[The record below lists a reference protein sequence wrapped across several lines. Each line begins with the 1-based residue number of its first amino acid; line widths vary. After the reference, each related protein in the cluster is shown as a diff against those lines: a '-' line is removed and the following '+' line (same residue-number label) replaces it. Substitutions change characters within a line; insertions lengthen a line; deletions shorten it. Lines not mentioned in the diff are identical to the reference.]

1 MVAVAVTVR
10 TAQAPGRTTLPAETA
25 APPGGIGSDRA
36 LLHFDVDL
44 AKLPGDLASRIAMT
58 QWVSGEGY
66 ETFTG
71 MDADS
76 RPVVTIKLGSDPDTV
91 KGWVFANAGSA
102 RAVQWRLGGVDG
114 MSALDWDDRALLPEV
129 ARAVRLD
136 AVQRCV
142 MPLRLAE
149 LPEGAHWSEC
159 QTVIRRGPGPGPRW
173 VYSGLT
179 VERADGKFVYIWA
192 DGRPRTQTSSFA
204 ADRSI
209 AGRPA
214 QWRAESDQ
222 FGTGL
227 WVPDFGGYELYVT
240 EFEPKADWFTPV
252 EATWYTLRLTPSA
265 NLDDPSTWP
274 LRAVG

>member
-1 MVAVAVTVR
+1 MSGQ
-10 TAQAPGRTTLPAETA
+10 TAPAPGRTTLPAETA

-44 AKLPGDLASRIAMT
+44 AKLPGNLASRIAMT
-58 QWVSGEGY
+58 EWVSGEGY
-66 ETFTG
+66 EQFTG
-71 MDADS
+71 MDADF
-76 RPVVTIKLGSDPDTV
+76 RPVVAIKLGSDPDTV
-91 KGWVFANAGSA
+91 KGWVFANAGST

-114 MSALDWDDRALLPEV
+114 LSALDWDDRDLLPEV

-159 QTVIRRGPGPGPRW
+159 QTAIRRGGPGPKNVW

-179 VERADGKFVYIWA
+179 VERADGKIILIWA
-192 DGRPRTQTSSFA
+192 DGRPRTETSSFA
-204 ADRSI
+204 ADRTI

-214 QWRAESDQ
+214 QWRAEAGQ
-222 FGTGL
+222 FGDGL
-227 WVPDFGGYELYVT
+227 WIPDFGGYELYLT
-240 EFEPKADWFTPV
+240 DFESHATWFTPA